1 MSINNVGK
9 LFVILDLFITFLKNI
24 IMENIVTWDFM
35 GWKENNEPEV
45 GLQLKWNKTL
55 LEKFTEVSSQIN
67 RNSMRGGA
75 DTITMYPALEG
86 LLHPDYYDNHRK
98 ILMGGYNVVL
108 DDTMDKYAIELK
120 NLKILEDLKVIPE
133 SSVPGEVTVKRIE
146 DCTEEQV
153 VDYIE
158 GLIGYVIVENL
169 TIG

>member
-1 MSINNVGK
+1 
-9 LFVILDLFITFLKNI
+9 
-24 IMENIVTWDFM
+24 MENIVKWDFM
-35 GWKENNEPEV
+35 GWKEHSEPEV

-55 LEKFTEVSSQIN
+55 LEKFTQISSQIN

-98 ILMGGYNVVL
+98 VLLGCNVVF

-120 NLKILEDLKVIPE
+120 NLNVLENLKVIPDT
-133 SSVPGEVTVKRIE
+133 SVPGEVNMKRIE

-153 VDYIE
+153 VNYIE
-158 GLIGYVIVENL
+158 GLIGFVIIENL
-169 TIG
+169 TVN

>member
-1 MSINNVGK
+1 
-9 LFVILDLFITFLKNI
+9 
-24 IMENIVTWDFM
+24 MENIVTWDFM

-55 LEKFTEVSSQIN
+55 LEKFTQVSAQIN

-98 ILMGGYNVVL
+98 ILMGGYNVVF

-120 NLKILEDLKVIPE
+120 NFKVLENLKVIPE
-133 SSVPGEVTVKRIE
+133 SSTPGEVNLKPIDDVP
-146 DCTEEQV
+146 EEQV
-153 VDYIE
+153 IEYIE

-169 TIG
+169 NLG

>member
-1 MSINNVGK
+1 
-9 LFVILDLFITFLKNI
+9 
-24 IMENIVTWDFM
+24 MENIVTWDFM
-35 GWKENNEPEV
+35 GWKENSEPEV

-55 LEKFTEVSSQIN
+55 LEKFTQISAQIN

-108 DDTMDKYAIELK
+108 DGTMDKYAIELK
-120 NLKILEDLKVIPE
+120 NLRVLEDLKVIPVVE
-133 SSVPGEVTVKRIE
+133 SEGVVNMKRIV

-153 VDYIE
+153 VSYIE
-158 GLIGYVIVENL
+158 GLIGFVIIENL
-169 TIG
+169 IVN

>member
-1 MSINNVGK
+1 
-9 LFVILDLFITFLKNI
+9 
-24 IMENIVTWDFM
+24 MENIVTWDFM

-98 ILMGGYNVVL
+98 ILMGYNVVL

-133 SSVPGEVTVKRIE
+133 SSAPGEVNFKLIS
-146 DCTEEQV
+146 DCSEEQV
-153 VDYIE
+153 VNYIE

>member
-98 ILMGGYNVVL
+98 ILMGYNVVL

-133 SSVPGEVTVKRIE
+133 SSVPGEVTFKRIE

-169 TIG
+169 NIG